1 MNISI
6 NENLVILN
14 IFYLCLLYRY
24 KYLMYV
30 DCIYYILMLLIMEVV
45 ICRIVMEYVL
55 NCFLNVILCN
65 KEIDINYF
73 I

>member
-30 DCIYYILMLLIMEVV
+30 DCIYYIYFDVIDYGSSK

-65 KEIDINYF
+65 KEM
-73 I
+73 

>member
-1 MNISI
+1 
-6 NENLVILN
+6 
-14 IFYLCLLYRY
+14 
-24 KYLMYV
+24 MYV

-55 NCFLNVILCN
+55 NCFLNVIICN
-65 KEIDINYF
+65 KEICRYKLFYLVREGNIFCWNV